1 MKMMHELDHWSS
13 THPSWMVIGRVALGI
28 GLHLKGIMFLSDSA
42 QLENILNESILSSM
56 TSWLSLVIT
65 WVHLL
70 GGVLIIVGL
79 LTRFATLLQIP
90 ILIGAVIFNFSRGI
104 FTSGFEL
111 VLALVMLLLVIFFFV
126 EGGGEISMDEY
137 LKKHLL

>member
-1 MKMMHELDHWSS
+1 MRLQHQLDHWSAA
-13 THPSWMVIGRVALGI
+13 HPSWLVVGRVALGI
-28 GLHLKGIMFLSDSA
+28 GLFFKGIMFLNNSA
-42 QLENILNESILSSM
+42 HLENLLNESILANM
-56 TSWLSLVIT
+56 TSWLSLLIT

-70 GGVLIIVGL
+70 GGVLIIIGL
-79 LTRFATLLQIP
+79 LTRFATLIQIP

-104 FTSGFEL
+104 FTSGSEL
-111 VLALVMLLLVIFFFV
+111 VLSVVMLLLVIFFFV